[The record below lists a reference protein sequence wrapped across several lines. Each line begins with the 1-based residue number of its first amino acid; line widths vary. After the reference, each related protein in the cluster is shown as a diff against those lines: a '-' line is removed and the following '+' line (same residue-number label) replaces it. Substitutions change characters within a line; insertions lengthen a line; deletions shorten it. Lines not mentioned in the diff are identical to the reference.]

1 MASVENKRE
10 ENEEN
15 NSNVSNASTESDKS
29 NKTENSWQSPVIS
42 SAKSAFDRL
51 LSRGE
56 STEKPP
62 PTTTASKVT
71 VQKSKRKRKYPI
83 KTYFFAAKM
92 TSLLS

>member
-62 PTTTASKVT
+62 TTTASKVT
-71 VQKSKRKRKYPI
+71 VQKSKRKRKYPV
-83 KTYFFAAKM
+83 KTCF
-92 TSLLS
+92 LQRN